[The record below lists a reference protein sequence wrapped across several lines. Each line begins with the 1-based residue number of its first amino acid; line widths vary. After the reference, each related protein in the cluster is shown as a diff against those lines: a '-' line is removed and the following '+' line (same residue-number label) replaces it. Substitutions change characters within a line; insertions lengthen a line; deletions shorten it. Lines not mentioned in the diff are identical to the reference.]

1 MLLALLLGLQTSLA
15 ARLPTDYRE
24 ALFLRAATDL
34 EALNAIG
41 RFEEAAER
49 GERFDDRVAR
59 ASLVAYEVA
68 FAYNRMAKLGDAARW
83 YDRAIEADPT
93 NAAARYDRGEL
104 RLVSGDVDGAAEDF
118 AAAAAERPDHWV
130 VHFRLAQV
138 AGRRGQPD
146 EMHAHLLDALRHGFD
161 FRTILDDPEW
171 RAWAQDPE
179 LGAVLRRLI
188 RGYSDERLWEELQG
202 TPTPPM

>member
-24 ALFLRAATDL
+24 ALFLRAATEL

-41 RFEEAAER
+41 RFDEAAER
-49 GERFDDRVAR
+49 GKRFAVLPHHQ
-59 ASLVAYEVA
+59 SQPYEVA
-68 FAYNRMAKLGDAARW
+68 FAYNRMAKLGDATRW

-93 NAAARYDRGEL
+93 NAAACYDRGEL
-104 RLVSGDVDGAAEDF
+104 RLVDGDVDGAAEDF
-118 AAAAAERPDHWV
+118 AAAAAQRPDHWV

-146 EMHAHLLDALRHGFD
+146 EM
-161 FRTILDDPEW
+161 
-171 RAWAQDPE
+171 
-179 LGAVLRRLI
+179 LRRRSI
-188 RGYSDERLWEELQG
+188 FE
-202 TPTPPM
+202 